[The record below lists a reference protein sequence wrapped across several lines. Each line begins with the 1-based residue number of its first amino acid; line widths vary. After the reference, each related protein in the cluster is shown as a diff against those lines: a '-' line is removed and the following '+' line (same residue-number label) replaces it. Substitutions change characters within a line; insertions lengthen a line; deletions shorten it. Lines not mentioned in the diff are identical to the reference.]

1 MKQYQFR
8 PDADFVDRNVMVKVL
23 LLALCKLPEADF
35 RLALCLVP
43 ETYQNMSEIGVL
55 RELHEHL
62 LGADYKA
69 FWSLVAENTS
79 LVSII
84 PSFLTQ
90 AREYIIDSFAACYQ
104 VAPADVLASALN
116 LTSSNSEFAACCRRA
131 TSPLTQA
138 VKSSSPLVPTSKRVQ
153 TSSRRTCSSQSGRAR
168 QGAHCMIVAPLRHEV
183 TNIYIHIY
191 RRHDVISMLK

>member
-1 MKQYQFR
+1 MVRHIDVNLAIMKQYQFR

-116 LTSSNSEFAACCRRA
+116 LTSSNSEFAALLSTRDLA
-131 TSPLTQA
+131 ANASGK
-138 VKSSSPLVPTSKRVQ
+138 VVFPTSADKQESANVVEENVQ
-153 TSSRRTCSSQSGRAR
+153 LSE
-168 QGAHCMIVAPLRHEV
+168 VAELVKEL
-183 TNIYIHIY
+183 IA
-191 RRHDVISMLK
+191 